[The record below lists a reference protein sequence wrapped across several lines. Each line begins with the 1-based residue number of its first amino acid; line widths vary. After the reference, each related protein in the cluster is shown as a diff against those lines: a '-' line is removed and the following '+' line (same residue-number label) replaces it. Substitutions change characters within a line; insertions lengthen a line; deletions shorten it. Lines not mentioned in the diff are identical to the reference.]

1 MPKYTFNLRTDRN
14 TRPDQPAV
22 VRFIVRWGGHMLT
35 YATGETI
42 APRHWCNNPG
52 QRNFQRAKETKSFP
66 EHPEFNERLDA
77 LLSTAKATFRTFLT
91 DNDREP
97 DPGELKAAL
106 DVATGRTTVRRS
118 DLLGFIA
125 EFNERQQ
132 GKINEERGQPFTS
145 TYHGR
150 NRITLELLRDFVN
163 ASRKGARI
171 PFTALD
177 ADFVEGFT
185 KYLTTTKGHAK
196 NTVGKYLRALRMFVN
211 KAAEEGHEV
220 NSGFRSRGITIPE
233 ERTEKVYLTENELT
247 DFYRLDLTAHPRLD
261 RARDLFLVG
270 CWTGLRFGDLAAL
283 SPEHIEGERIR
294 IRPSK
299 TGKPVVIPLHPIIP
313 ALLTKYGGKFP
324 PGISNQKLNGYVKEA
339 AALVP
344 SLQQRIPVGITKGGI
359 RREVNRPKW
368 EQVSSHTARRS
379 FASNLYRRGVASQTI
394 MSVTGHRTE
403 GAFLRYIRLDGEQ
416 HADMIANVW
425 SQGVSM
431 LKAV

>member
-1 MPKYTFNLRTDRN
+1 MPKFNFNLRDASAEEETPVN
-14 TRPDQPAV
+14 FV
-22 VRFIVRWGGHMLT
+22 IRWGNRRLV
-35 YATGETI
+35 YSTGEAI
-42 APRHWCNNPG
+42 APRHWCINAR
-52 QRNFQRAKETKSFP
+52 QRNHQRAKETKAFP
-66 EHPEFNERLDA
+66 EYPEFNERLDA

-91 DNDREP
+91 DNDRDPE
-97 DPGELKAAL
+97 PGELKAAL

-118 DLLGFIA
+118 DLLGYIA

-150 NRITLELLRDFVN
+150 NRITLALLRDYVN

-220 NSGFRSRGITIPE
+220 NTGFRIRGITIPE

-299 TGKPVVIPLHPIIP
+299 TGKPVVIPLHPNIP

-324 PGISNQKLNGYVKEA
+324 PGISNQKLNDYVKEA

-425 SQGVSM
+425 CQGVSM